1 MQESFNKR
9 RIPRVG
15 FGKFSLSPGR
25 AVIRSF
31 QRMLKDLQF
40 GTIDL
45 IWPDGTC
52 TTHGTEASGDTAR
65 VTVTL
70 HNYIPVRRLII
81 EGHNGFVEAYL
92 DGHWST
98 NDLRTMF
105 EIVMRNETMFESV
118 LEGKLLARIR
128 NAIMHMFNRN
138 SHAGSRRNISYHYDL
153 GNEFYSVWLDDSMT
167 YSSALFSNERQSLAD
182 AQANKIERIAQLLAP
197 SSDSKVLE
205 IGCGWGA
212 LGKALVEK
220 TACQVQGV
228 SLSQEQLD
236 YANSE
241 NADPRVSFEFKDYR
255 DLAGQYDHIVSI
267 EMFEAVGRAY
277 WQTYF
282 SQLKKLLTANGTALL
297 QIITIEE
304 SRFETYSKQP
314 DFIQGYVFPGG
325 MLPTRNILYQL
336 IDDAGFEVTHAQW
349 FGDSY
354 ARTLRIWRDNFERQ
368 LDRIRALGY
377 DERFIRL
384 WRYYLTYC
392 ETGFSRATTD
402 VCMLHISRKTGDPV
416 S

>member
-1 MQESFNKR
+1 MQESYNKR
-9 RIPRVG
+9 RIPRLGV
-15 FGKFSLSPGR
+15 GKFSLFPSG
-25 AVIRSF
+25 AIIRSF
-31 QRMLKDLQF
+31 QRILKDLRF
-40 GTIDL
+40 GTVDL

-52 TTHGTEASGDTAR
+52 TTHGNEHEGDAAR

-70 HNYIPVRRLII
+70 HNFIPVRRLIV
-81 EGHNGFVEAYL
+81 EGQNGFAEAYF

-105 EIVMRNETMFESV
+105 EIVMRNEEMLGSV
-118 LEGKLLARIR
+118 LHGKLLARFR
-128 NAIMHMFNRN
+128 AVLSHMSNRN

-153 GNEFYSVWLDDSMT
+153 GNEFYATWLDPSMT
-167 YSSALFSNERQSLAD
+167 YSSALFEGQQQSLMD
-182 AQANKIERIAQLLAP
+182 AQKNKIDRIAQLLSPA
-197 SSDSKVLE
+197 SDSKVLE

-212 LGKALVEK
+212 LGSALVER
-220 TACQVQGV
+220 TGCEVHGV

-236 YANSE
+236 YANEVHS
-241 NADPRVSFEFKDYR
+241 DSRIKFEYKDYR
-255 DLAGQYDHIVSI
+255 DLQGQYDHVVSI

-277 WQTYF
+277 WSTYF
-282 SQLKKLLTANGTALL
+282 SQLKKLLKADGTALL

-304 SRFETYSKQP
+304 SRFERYCKQP

-325 MLPTRNILYQL
+325 MLPTRKILYQL
-336 IDDAGFEVTHAQW
+336 IEEAGFKVSKAEW
-349 FGDSY
+349 FGQSY
-354 ARTLRIWRDNFERQ
+354 ARTLQIWRDNFERQ
-368 LDRIRALGY
+368 LGRIRELGY

-402 VCMLHISRKTGDPV
+402 VGMLHISRKQCDPV